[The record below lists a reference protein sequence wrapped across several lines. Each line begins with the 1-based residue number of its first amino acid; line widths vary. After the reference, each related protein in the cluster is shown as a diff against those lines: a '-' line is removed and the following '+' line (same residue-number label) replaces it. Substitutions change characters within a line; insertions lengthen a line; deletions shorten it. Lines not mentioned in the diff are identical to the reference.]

1 MTTPSLKP
9 NTRGDTDTA
18 LEPFGLLM
26 LSVRQALSRVA
37 ERTLT
42 EHKFGINLTQL
53 RVLTVLDMQGPLS
66 ATELARRIGHDGG
79 ALTRLLDCL
88 QDKGYVAR
96 RPNPNDRR
104 AIEVQLSDEGRA
116 FFDTTR
122 PAMQQFNEAVLQVLG
137 GDERQQLFAMMKRI
151 RTHLEQMNDQ
161 A

>member
-9 NTRGDTDTA
+9 NTRGDTDTE

-37 ERTLT
+37 ERKLT

-53 RVLTVLDMQGPLS
+53 RVLTVLDKQGPLS

-137 GDERQQLFAMMKRI
+137 GDERHQLFALMKRI